1 MDLVNWQSRLAV
13 RYRPRGGSKE
23 ELISPIDSFQPSFT
37 LSAEALHSVERT
49 HIGVVY
55 SPQQIT
61 FSMTVKA
68 IGPVA
73 AQLTKLAL
81 NGTPFDVVVVEGE
94 DPNGPQ
100 WSFKEVLLSDC
111 IVTSATPT
119 SAMISGA
126 PAATFSGFALS
137 AAVTAGTERT
147 VTPPPPPPA

>member
-13 RYRPRGGSKE
+13 KYKPRGAAKE
-23 ELISPIDSFQPSFT
+23 ELITPIDSFQPTFA
-37 LSAEALHSVERT
+37 LSAEALHSVERS

-55 SPQQIT
+55 SPQQIS

-81 NGTPFDVVVVEGE
+81 NGTPFDVIMVEGD

-100 WSFKEVLLSDC
+100 WSFKELLLGDC
-111 IVTSATPT
+111 IITSASPT
-119 SAMISGA
+119 AATVSGA
-126 PAATFSGFALS
+126 PAATFSGFSLS
-137 AAVTAGTERT
+137 SAVTAGSERT
-147 VTPPPPPPA
+147 LSPVAPKL